1 MDGPGTSRHWGR
13 VSVAALFPGGARRTP
28 APGRAPPPELRMVL
42 LSRDSSPY
50 MRDAA
55 THGEPGLQME
65 FPEGSVPM
73 WSFLSS
79 ALLEFPKSS
88 CPVLPWLSTPRAA
101 GSLTSAHQGYRPR
114 CQASRRECQ
123 ASSAGRLGPRTG
135 AKKAQH
141 HLPAAKAHLP
151 DLGLPPA

>member
-1 MDGPGTSRHWGR
+1 MQARSLE
-13 VSVAALFPGGARRTP
+13 ALVGL
-28 APGRAPPPELRMVL
+28 PPPDLRMVL
-42 LSRDSSPY
+42 LSCDSSPY
-50 MRDAA
+50 MCDAA

-65 FPEGSVPM
+65 FPEGSVPT

-88 CPVLPWLSTPRAA
+88 CPMLPWLSTPRAA

-123 ASSAGRLGPRTG
+123 ASLAGQLGPRTG
-135 AKKAQH
+135 AKKTQH